1 MMFHQLFYNA
11 ADKYHIVP
19 SSNVPQWKMIIH
31 LLPLSL
37 PKNPKY
43 FLQEYSERTISSTK
57 KNYTSKES
65 PEAQLFG
72 ARST

>member
-1 MMFHQLFYNA
+1 
-11 ADKYHIVP
+11 
-19 SSNVPQWKMIIH
+19 MIIH